1 MNQNKKNKIAVIGAG
16 AAGLSAA
23 YYLSR
28 RYDVTLFEA
37 ATRLGG
43 HAHTV
48 QVSDSTLGSV
58 GVDMGFIVFNPK
70 TYPLF
75 IQFLSDLK
83 VASQPSDM
91 AFSYHDPARNFY
103 YGSDMPSGIFAQKK
117 HWVMPSFWRFVA
129 DIPDLNTRILSDL
142 KSGAMAEDSLRTYLA
157 RAGFSQAV
165 LRDYLLPMGAAIW
178 SCSQDVLLD
187 FPATSFFAFW
197 ENHDLLRLSGRP
209 VWRTVVGGS
218 KTYVDAFQTQFKG
231 TIRLGGNVDQVSAT
245 ETGSV
250 VAVGG
255 REFVFDKVVIATHAD
270 QALRLLYDP
279 SDAEVQALGAWSY
292 SQNEVVLHQD
302 ASVMPPRRSAWGSW
316 SVQNSA
322 RDQLKMTYYMNRLQ
336 RLETPSDYFVSLNLD
351 APDRR
356 DILSREQMHHPIYS
370 QKALG
375 SHAALTALTGQHNR
389 YFCGSYMGYGFHE
402 DAVRSGVR
410 VARLLGAL

>member
-1 MNQNKKNKIAVIGAG
+1 MIQNKKIKIAVIGAG

-28 RYDVTLFEA
+28 EYDVILFEA

-48 QVSDSTLGSV
+48 SVSDSHLESV
-58 GVDMGFIVFNPK
+58 GIDMGFIVFNPK

-75 IQFLSDLK
+75 IQFLSDLQ

-91 AFSYHDPARNFY
+91 AFSYHDPARDFY
-103 YGSDMPSGIFAQKK
+103 YGSDMPSGIFAQRK
-117 HWVMPSFWRFVA
+117 HWVTPSFWRFVA
-129 DIPDLNTRILSDL
+129 DIPELNARILSDL
-142 KSGAMAEDSLRTYLA
+142 KSGAMVGDSLRTYLA

-187 FPATSFFAFW
+187 FPAKSFFAFW

-218 KTYVDAFQTQFKG
+218 KTYVDAFQTQFEG
-231 TIRLGGNVDQVSAT
+231 RIRLGSPVDRVSAT
-245 ETGSV
+245 ETGSL

-255 REFVFDKVVIATHAD
+255 REWAFDKVVIATHAD
-270 QALRLLYDP
+270 QALRLLSDP
-279 SDAEVQALGAWSY
+279 SDAETEALRAWAY
-292 SQNEVVLHQD
+292 SDNAVVLHQD

-316 SVQNSA
+316 SVQNA
-322 RDQLKMTYYMNRLQ
+322 GGDQLKMTYYMNRLQ
-336 RLETPSDYFVSLNLD
+336 RLQTASDYFVSLNQDTLD
-351 APDRR
+351 SRR
-356 DILSREQMHHPIYS
+356 VLETAQMQHPIYS
-370 QKALG
+370 QKALD
-375 SHAALTALTGQHNR
+375 SHPALTALTGQYHR

-410 VARLLGAL
+410 VARLLGAI